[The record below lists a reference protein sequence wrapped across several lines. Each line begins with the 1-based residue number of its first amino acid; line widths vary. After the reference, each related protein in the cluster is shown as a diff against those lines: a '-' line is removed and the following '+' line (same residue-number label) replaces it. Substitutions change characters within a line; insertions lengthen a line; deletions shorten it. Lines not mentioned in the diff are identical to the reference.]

1 MYKSPEWEAEV
12 KGDCIS
18 CTWISG
24 SEAFTNNLSFLCRLF
39 LLCCH
44 SANCTYMWWQITFLL
59 FQVSSGADKSITRGA
74 GSSVV
79 LPKHSAACSES
90 HLLPPTRLSKPAGFK
105 GSTNISAQHDHSVV
119 PLEKMSAFMPI
130 FTLQQTCRSE
140 QNSHM
145 AKNFWQHG
153 LAETHLIILIQLWGQ
168 FYDSHKF
175 YCSMTF
181 NDIWALKFHLQENC
195 HGKESEWKGMS
206 DYSEPQVC
214 MHSAKKISS
223 C

>member
-1 MYKSPEWEAEV
+1 MTVFHAL
-12 KGDCIS
+12 
-18 CTWISG
+18 G
-24 SEAFTNNLSFLCRLF
+24 SQAQKLSQET
-39 LLCCH
+39 CH
-44 SANCTYMWWQITFLL
+44 SYADCFYSAVIQLIAPICDGRSHFLL

-74 GSSVV
+74 GSPVV